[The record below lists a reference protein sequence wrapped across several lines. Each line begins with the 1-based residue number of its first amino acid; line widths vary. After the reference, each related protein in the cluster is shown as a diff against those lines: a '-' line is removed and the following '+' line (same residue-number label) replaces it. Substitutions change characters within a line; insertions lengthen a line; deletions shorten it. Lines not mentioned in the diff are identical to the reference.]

1 MRFLL
6 ATTGLGAIA
15 AATVAV
21 PAHAETQITTAV
33 TTPQTTSAS
42 GDLRITT
49 TGSVKPTSGVA
60 VTVNTN
66 NYVKNEGTIQIT
78 GSNNSAG
85 IVANAGLSGE
95 ILNTGTITI
104 DENFTATDSDNDGDL
119 DGPFA
124 QGTNRFGIHVL
135 GAHTGPVTNT
145 GTITVEGNASG
156 GLVLEGPLTGTL
168 TNSGGVSVL
177 GDNSVGIKAGAV
189 SGDVILSSGTI
200 QVQGLNA
207 VGVSLN
213 GDIGGKLVIQGTVQ
227 TTGYR
232 YTASPADPSKLD
244 ADDLL
249 QGGPAVVIGGNVAG
263 GILFDARPADNDAND
278 ADEDNDGTPDAN
290 ESTATITSVGGAPAI
305 LIGSATQATNIGAVA
320 GSGGQGLVLKGT
332 ITGSGVYKNV
342 AGQGVVIGGLGN
354 AVNIT
359 GGMTNSGTILATA
372 ADANATAVRIGSGAT
387 VPQIVNSGII
397 AANGAGTATTTAQAI
412 VIDSG
417 ASVSTIKNTGTIR
430 AIRSGTDGTGVGIV
444 DNSGTVS
451 LVENSG
457 TIQTTATAAL
467 GDKGT
472 AIDLRANSVGA
483 TVNQLAVASG
493 TGPSIDG
500 QILFG
505 SGNDTLSVA
514 DGTVNGAAKFGI
526 GNNTLSLS
534 GDAVVNGAVQFGAGS
549 DTVQLAGT
557 SQLNGDLDFGGG
569 SGTLTLAGT
578 SAYKGALAGTAG
590 MAITVGDGTSLTSAN
605 LGTVDVGSLAVG
617 NNSTLG
623 VTIDSSTGTNTLFNV
638 AGGASFGTGS
648 TIDVQLVSL
657 GGVAGTYKILQ
668 AGTLTGAAG
677 LASSVQSLPFLFG
690 STLDTSVAN
699 EISVVIRQKTAE
711 ELGINSSEAGIL
723 DAFLGAADADPQIA
737 QIFLGIQD
745 SESLQGAL
753 QQVLPDHAGGAFET
767 ATKGS
772 RLLGRTL
779 ADPRA
784 PVVRRGTLGIW
795 AQQVAWGGSK
805 AIGATSSYNVSGWGA
820 AAGVETGI
828 GALGNVGL
836 TLSYLAGKDGKKRS
850 DNELSSGQYEG
861 GLYFRGGVGPI
872 KAFARGTIGMLNF
885 DGERFFTGTI
895 NGADFR
901 REAKGKWKGRLF
913 SGMVGAS
920 YDARFGAMSIRPT
933 VSLEHFSLKEK
944 GYTETGDSDAFNL
957 TVGSRRSSETAV
969 NATVALGYDL
979 FGGAADSESFA
990 RIELE
995 GGRRQILS
1003 GKLGTTTARF
1013 GDTGTPFT
1021 LTPEQRSSGFL
1032 GALRMIGG
1040 GQGFS
1045 LTAEVNAEQQQDK
1058 LSLGGRLGVSFAF

>member
-42 GDLRITT
+42 GDIRITT

-60 VTVNTN
+60 VTINTN
-66 NYVKNEGTIQIT
+66 NYVKNEGAIQIT

-95 ILNTGTITI
+95 ILNSGTITI
-104 DENFTATDSDNDGDL
+104 DENYTPTDTDNDGDI
-119 DGPFA
+119 DGLFA
-124 QGTNRFGIHVL
+124 QGSGRFGIHVL

-145 GTITVEGNASG
+145 GTITVEGNQSG
-156 GLVLEGPLTGTL
+156 GIVLEGPLTGTL
-168 TNSGGVSVL
+168 SNSGNINVL
-177 GDNSVGIKAGAV
+177 GNDSIGIKAGAV
-189 SGDVILSSGTI
+189 SGDVNISKGAI
-200 QVQGLNA
+200 QVQGANA
-207 VGVSLN
+207 VGVALN
-213 GDIGGKLVIQGTVQ
+213 GDIGGALVIQGAVQ

-232 YTASPADPSKLD
+232 YTTAPPDVSKLD

-249 QGGPAVVIGGNVAG
+249 QGGSAVIIGGNVGG
-263 GILFDARPADNDAND
+263 GILFDAKPVDNDANNP
-278 ADEDNDGTPDAN
+278 DEDGDGTPDAN
-290 ESTATITSVGGAPAI
+290 ETTASISSLSGAPAV
-305 LIGSATQATNIGAVA
+305 LIGSSTQATTIGAVA
-320 GSGGQGLVLKGT
+320 GSGGQGLVNKGSIVGNGLYKT
-332 ITGSGVYKNV
+332 I
-342 AGQGVVIGGLGN
+342 AGQALVIGGLGQT
-354 AVNIT
+354 VNVA
-359 GGMTNSGTILATA
+359 GGFTNSGTITGAA
-372 ADANATAVRIGSGAT
+372 ADANATGVRIGAGAT
-387 VPQIVNSGII
+387 VPQIVNSGTI
-397 AANGAGTATTTAQAI
+397 AANGAGTATTSAQAI
-412 VIDSG
+412 VIDAGS
-417 ASVSTIKNTGTIR
+417 SVSTIKNTGTIR
-430 AIRSGTDGTGVGIV
+430 ATRSGADGSGAGIV
-444 DNSGTVS
+444 DKSGTVS

-457 TIQTTATAAL
+457 AIQVVALTTL
-467 GDKGT
+467 GDLAT
-472 AIDLRANSVGA
+472 AIDLSANITGA

-493 TGPSIDG
+493 TAPSIDG
-500 QILFG
+500 RILFG
-505 SGNDTLSVA
+505 SGNDTLNVA
-514 DGTVNGAAKFGI
+514 DGTVNGATKFGT

-557 SQLNGDLDFGGG
+557 SQLNGDIDFGGG
-569 SGTLTLAGT
+569 SGILTLAGT

-590 MAITVGDGTSLTSAN
+590 MAITLGDGTSLTSAN
-605 LGTVDVGSLAVG
+605 LGTVDVGSLTVG
-617 NNSTLG
+617 NNAVLG

-638 AGGASFGTGS
+638 AGGASFGTGNS
-648 TIDVQLVSL
+648 IDVQLVSL

-677 LASSVQSLPFLFG
+677 LTSSVESLPFLFG
-690 STLDTSVAN
+690 SSLDTSTPN

-723 DAFLGAADADPQIA
+723 DAFLGAADADPEIA
-737 QIFLGIQD
+737 QIFLGIED

-767 ATKGS
+767 ATKGT

-784 PVVRRGTLGIW
+784 PLVRRGTLGIW

-820 AAGVETGI
+820 AAGVETGV
-828 GALGNVGL
+828 GPLGNVGL

-850 DNELSSGQYEG
+850 DNELSSSQYEG

-872 KAFARGTIGMLNF
+872 KAFARGTVGMLNF

-895 NGADFR
+895 NGVDFR

-913 SGMVGAS
+913 SGMAGVS
-920 YDARFGAMSIRPT
+920 YDARFGALSVRPT

-957 TVGSRRSSETAV
+957 TVGSRRSSETAAV
-969 NATVALGYDL
+969 ATLALGYDL
-979 FGGAADSESFA
+979 VGGAADSETFA
-990 RIELE
+990 RVELE
-995 GGRRQILS
+995 AGRRQILS

-1013 GDTGTPFT
+1013 GDGTPFT
-1021 LTPEQRSSGFL
+1021 LTPEDRTSGFL
-1032 GALRMIGG
+1032 GALRIIGG

-1045 LTAEVNAEQQQDK
+1045 LTAEVNAEQQQDN
-1058 LSLGGRLGVSFAF
+1058 LSLGARLGVAFAF